1 MDEYLNLNRYI
12 YDDKISEK
20 NELGEINE
28 EYFFYNERHQ
38 ISLINEKGLNK
49 K

>member
-1 MDEYLNLNRYI
+1 MDEYINLNKYI

-28 EYFFYNERHQ
+28 EYFFYNEKYQ
-38 ISLINEKGLNK
+38 ISFIKKRLNTHK
-49 K
+49 